1 VKYQKRYCPFLSRW
15 ELKRYI
21 NFYLEAFMDIKR
33 YHTHKKEILRF
44 ADLDLKSYG
53 MEKEFADF
61 IAYVDDIDRPNP
73 DALSVG
79 QWKKLFA
86 LLRKLSDKMNI
97 NYCIYQNK
105 SKVFFDI
112 TSNCIGTEDEISEEK
127 DGLSVE
133 NFRQSSK
140 ESSIDKLKRY
150 KYEVDQIDLKI
161 AHLQERRKEYLEKIE
176 PLKME
181 LATVLDELSGYGG

>member
-1 VKYQKRYCPFLSRW
+1 
-15 ELKRYI
+15 
-21 NFYLEAFMDIKR
+21 MDVKR

-44 ADLDLKSYG
+44 SDLDLHSYG
-53 MEKEFADF
+53 LENEFGEF
-61 IAYVDDIDRPNP
+61 IAYIDDINQP
-73 DALSVG
+73 DPDILSLG

-86 LLRKLSDKMNI
+86 LLRKLSDKTSI

-105 SKVFFDI
+105 SNVFFDV
-112 TSNCIGTEDEISEEK
+112 TSNCLGTEDEISEEN
-127 DGLSVE
+127 DGPFLE
-133 NFRQSSK
+133 TYRQSAR
-140 ESSIDKLKRY
+140 ESLVDKLKRY

-161 AHLQERRKEYLEKIE
+161 AHLKERRKEYLEKME

>member
-1 VKYQKRYCPFLSRW
+1 
-15 ELKRYI
+15 
-21 NFYLEAFMDIKR
+21 MDIKR

-53 MEKEFADF
+53 MEKEFAEF
-61 IAYVDDIDRPNP
+61 MAYVDDIDRPDP
-73 DALSVG
+73 DALSTG

-86 LLRKLSDKMNI
+86 FLRKLSDKINI

-105 SKVFFDI
+105 SNVFFDV
-112 TSNCIGTEDEISEEK
+112 TSNCIGTEDEVSEENE
-127 DGLSVE
+127 GPSIE
-133 NFRQSSK
+133 NFRQGSK
-140 ESSIDKLKRY
+140 ESFVDKLKRY

-161 AHLQERRKEYLEKIE
+161 ARLQERRKEYIDKIE

-181 LATVLDELSGYGG
+181 LATVLDELSNYGG